1 MLYNLYLFLFLFFL
15 DFFNNFLLL
24 LSKSLFSRIITDG
37 SFNHTRFFIIDLL
50 FFRSRSFVIRELRLL
65 FELFKRRLFI
75 VSRTLFFYRWGLFL
89 GQLIIT
95 LPLDFNP
102 IFLCAITYSNRYLSR
117 YLFLRLILYRDIE
130 LRIFLS
136 FLIFNIASLT
146 LTLTFPI
153 ININIIR
160 N

>member
-37 SFNHTRFFIIDLL
+37 SFDHTRFFINDLL
-50 FFRSRSFVIRELRLL
+50 FFSSRSFLIGDLRLL
-65 FELFKRRLFI
+65 FELFKWWLF
-75 VSRTLFFYRWGLFL
+75 VSRTLFFYWWGLFL
-89 GQLIIT
+89 RKLIIT
-95 LPLDFNP
+95 FSLDFNP
-102 IFLCAITYSNRYLSR
+102 IFVCSVADSNRYLPR
-117 YLFLRLILYRDIE
+117 NLFIRLILHRDIE

-136 FLIFNIASLT
+136 FLILDIASLT
-146 LTLTFPI
+146 LTFSI
-153 ININIIR
+153 IDINIIR